1 MTVTICLLVH
11 WNTRRLLPRL
21 VSWTM
26 LVLTVLATLYLGWH
40 FFIDVLG
47 GAAVGALAA
56 WLGAFATGQRPPRFS
71 ARSDDRVGALG
82 RE

>member
-1 MTVTICLLVH
+1 
-11 WNTRRLLPRL
+11 
-21 VSWTM
+21 M

-56 WLGAFATGQRPPRFS
+56 WLGGVTTGHRPPRFFGGP
-71 ARSDDRVGALG
+71 REPVGASE
-82 RE
+82 RD